1 MNDTFLKACRGEK
14 VPYTPVWLM
23 RQAGRYL
30 PAYQKVWA
38 KNDFLTICRTP
49 ELAAEVTIQPVDALG
64 VDAAIFFSD
73 ITTTMVPMGIELRY
87 TDEKG
92 PSYPNPLR
100 CKADVDRLVVP
111 EPEEGLAF
119 VYEAQKILV
128 REMVNRV
135 PLIGFAG
142 SPFTMAA
149 YMIEGTLSTAFTNTR
164 TMIFGEPEL
173 FHTLMD
179 KVSRFTAKYL
189 KVQARAGCNALMLFD
204 SFAGMLGPKDYLE
217 FNLAYVK
224 RTIADL
230 KKEGVPVIYF
240 GLGQRGALEQ
250 IGSCGADVIGVDYGL
265 NLDTAIAQLGSGV
278 TVQGNADAYV
288 LLRPQE
294 QIRECVKEIL
304 AQGKSARAHIFNL
317 GHGVPMNTPVANAK
331 AMVDAVHRLSVTAV
345 SD

>member
-100 CKADVDRLVVP
+100 SKADIDRLVVP

-128 REMVNRV
+128 RELANRV
-135 PLIGFAG
+135 PMIGFAG
-142 SPFTMAA
+142 APFTMAA
-149 YMIEGTLSTAFTNTR
+149 YMIEGALSTAFTNTR
-164 TMIFGEPEL
+164 SMIYGEPEL

-189 KVQARAGCNALMLFD
+189 AQQARTGCNALMLFD
-204 SFAGMLGPKDYLE
+204 SFAGMLRPSDFIE
-217 FNLAYVK
+217 FNLAYLK
-224 RTIADL
+224 RTIAEL
-230 KKEGVPVIYF
+230 KVEGVPVIYF
-240 GLGQRGALEQ
+240 GLGQRGALEE
-250 IGSCGADVIGVDYGL
+250 IGECGADVIGVDYGL
-265 NLDTAIAQLGSGV
+265 KLDTAIERLGQGV
-278 TVQGNADAYV
+278 TVQGNAEPYM

-294 QIRECVKEIL
+294 QIREHVKEVL
-304 AQGKSARAHIFNL
+304 AQGKSARTHIFNI
-317 GHGVPMNTPVANAK
+317 GHGVPMNTPVENAK
-331 AMVDAVHRLSVTAV
+331 AMVDAVHRLGVTG
-345 SD
+345 D